1 MTAAGYSPDS
11 ASTGRG
17 RWHAPVADGPLHAT
31 VTVPGSKSLTNREL
45 VLASLADG
53 PSRLIAPLH
62 SDDSARMIDALRA
75 LGVGIELVP
84 GTGTYGDDIE
94 VTPVWPLRG
103 ETEVDCGQAGTVMRF
118 VAGLCGFAVG
128 DVTMTAHE
136 SALHRPMGAM
146 ITALRDVGVD
156 IDDGGHWALPFT
168 VRGHGHVRGGEV
180 TIDASASSQF
190 VSGLLLAAPRFDVG
204 LHLVHAGARLPSIP
218 HIDMTVE
225 ALAHRG
231 VHVER
236 PAVGEWI
243 VPAGPLR
250 GKDVAI
256 EPDLSNAAPFL
267 AAAMIAG
274 GSVAVTGWPAHS
286 TQPGAMLTD
295 ILSLMGARVVR
306 RGGALTVTAGAGIQ
320 GVDLDLSAAGELTPT
335 IFALAAFADSPSTL
349 HGIGHIRGHETDR
362 IAALVAELRA
372 LGGEADELPDGL
384 RIVPRPLRGGTWH
397 AHHDHR
403 MATTGAL
410 IGLAVPGVEV
420 DDIGTT
426 AKTMPE
432 FPQIWQR
439 MLDGEHAK
447 PARPRAAAS
456 GDAAGEAAEGGRPEE
471 TMRAS

>member
-1 MTAAGYSPDS
+1 MTGDVYSPATAPS
-11 ASTGRG
+11 ARG
-17 RWHAPVADGPLHAT
+17 AWRAPVASGPLHAT

-45 VLASLADG
+45 VLAALADG
-53 PSRLIAPLH
+53 PSRLMAPLH
-62 SDDSARMIDALRA
+62 SDDSTRMIDALRT
-75 LGVGIELVP
+75 LGVGIEFVE
-84 GTGTYGDDIE
+84 GTGPYGPDVEI
-94 VTPVWPLRG
+94 TPVWPLRG
-103 ETEVDCGQAGTVMRF
+103 GVEVDCGQAGTVMRF
-118 VAGLCGFAVG
+118 IAGMAGFANG
-128 DVTMTAHE
+128 DVTLTAHE
-136 SALHRPMGAM
+136 TALHRPMGAM

-156 IDDGGHWALPFT
+156 IDDGGRWALPFII
-168 VRGHGHVRGGEV
+168 RGHGHVRGGEV

-190 VSGLLLAAPRFDVG
+190 VSGLLLSAPRFDVG

-218 HIDMTVE
+218 HIDMTIE
-225 ALAHRG
+225 ALGHRG

-250 GKDVAI
+250 GKDIAI

-274 GSVAVTGWPAHS
+274 GSVSVTGWPAHS
-286 TQPGAMLTD
+286 TQPGAMLTE

-306 RGGALTVTAGAGIQ
+306 RGGALTVTAGAAGIQ
-320 GVDLDLSAAGELTPT
+320 GIDLDLSAAGELTPT

-362 IAALVAELRA
+362 IAALVAELRT
-372 LGGEADELPDGL
+372 LGGEAHELEDGI
-384 RIVPRPLRGGTWH
+384 RVVPRPLHGGTWH

-410 IGLAVPGVEV
+410 IGLAVPDVVV

-432 FPQIWQR
+432 FPQIWAG
-439 MLDGEHAK
+439 MLGDDE
-447 PARPRAAAS
+447 PRRPQ
-456 GDAAGEAAEGGRPEE
+456 PEE
-471 TMRAS
+471 TIRAS

>member
-1 MTAAGYSPDS
+1 MTGSGYSP
-11 ASTGRG
+11 STAPGGRDPW
-17 RWHAPVADGPLHAT
+17 RAPVAAGSLHAT

-45 VLASLADG
+45 ILASLADG

-62 SDDSARMIDALRA
+62 SDDSARMIEALRA
-75 LGVGIELVP
+75 LGIGIELET
-84 GTGTYGDDIE
+84 GTGRFGDDIV

-103 ETEVDCGQAGTVMRF
+103 ETVVDCGQAGTVMRF
-118 VAGLCGFAVG
+118 VAGLGGFARG
-128 DVTMTAHE
+128 DVTLTAHE

-156 IDDGGHWALPFT
+156 IDDGGRWALPFI
-168 VRGHGHVRGGEV
+168 VRGHGHTRGGEV

-204 LHLVHAGARLPSIP
+204 LHLHHAGERLPSIP

-236 PAVGEWI
+236 PATGEWI
-243 VPAGPLR
+243 VPAGPVR

-274 GSVAVTGWPAHS
+274 GSVSVTGWPAHS
-286 TQPGAMLTD
+286 TQPGAMLTE
-295 ILSLMGARVVR
+295 ILALMGAKVQR
-306 RGGALTVTAGAGIQ
+306 RGGALTVTAGTGIQ

-335 IFALAAFADSPSTL
+335 IFALAAFAETPSTL

-362 IAALVAELRA
+362 IAALVGELRA
-372 LGGEADELPDGL
+372 LGGEAEELPDGI
-384 RIVPRPLRGGTWH
+384 RIVPRPLRGGTWR

-426 AKTMPE
+426 AKTMPQ
-432 FPQIWQR
+432 FPQLWQA
-439 MLDGEHAK
+439 MLDDDGTAGAL
-447 PARPRAAAS
+447 PA
-456 GDAAGEAAEGGRPEE
+456 E

>member
-1 MTAAGYSPDS
+1 MRADGYSPTS
-11 ASTGRG
+11 APIGREP
-17 RWHAPVADGPLHAT
+17 WHAPVADGPIHAT

-45 VLASLADG
+45 VLASLADA
-53 PSRLIAPLH
+53 PSRLTAPLH

-75 LGVGIELVP
+75 LGVGIELVS
-84 GTGTYGDDIE
+84 GSGAYGDDIE

-103 ETEVDCGQAGTVMRF
+103 DTEVDCGQAGTVMRF
-118 VAGLCGFAVG
+118 VAGLGGFSHG
-128 DVTMTAHE
+128 DVALTAHE

-156 IDDGGHWALPFT
+156 IDDGGRWALPFI

-204 LHLVHAGARLPSIP
+204 LHLVHEGARLPSIP

-225 ALAHRG
+225 TLAHRG

-236 PAVGEWI
+236 PAPGEWI
-243 VPAGPLR
+243 VPAGPVR

-274 GSVAVTGWPAHS
+274 GSVSVPGWPAHS
-286 TQPGAMLTD
+286 TQPGAMLTE
-295 ILSLMGARVVR
+295 ILTLMGARAVR
-306 RGGALTVTAGAGIQ
+306 RGGSLTITAGAGIQ
-320 GVDLDLSAAGELTPT
+320 GIDLDLSAAGELVPT
-335 IFALAAFADSPSTL
+335 IFALAAFADAPSTL

-362 IAALVAELRA
+362 IAALVAELRG
-372 LGGEADELPDGL
+372 LGGEADELPDGI
-384 RIVPRPLRGGTWH
+384 RIVPRPLHGGTWH

-410 IGLAVPGVEV
+410 IGLAVPDVEV
-420 DDIGTT
+420 DDISTT

-432 FPQIWQR
+432 FPQMWQR
-439 MLDGEHAK
+439 ML
-447 PARPRAAAS
+447 
-456 GDAAGEAAEGGRPEE
+456 AGQGSPGSMTEE
-471 TMRAS
+471 SMRAS

>member
-1 MTAAGYSPDS
+1 MTADGYSPEL
-11 ASTGRG
+11 APAARG
-17 RWHAPVADGPLHAT
+17 PWRAPVAPAPLRAT

-45 VLASLADG
+45 ILASLADG

-62 SDDSARMIDALRA
+62 SDDSARMIEALRA
-75 LGVGIELVP
+75 LGIGIGFEP
-84 GTGTYGDDIE
+84 GTGQYGDDI
-94 VTPVWPLRG
+94 VVSPVWPLRG
-103 ETEVDCGQAGTVMRF
+103 GSEVDCGQAGTVMRF
-118 VAGLCGFAVG
+118 VAALGGFAKG
-128 DVTMTAHE
+128 DVTLTAHE

-156 IDDGGHWALPFT
+156 LDDGGHWALPFI

-204 LHLVHAGARLPSIP
+204 LHLVHAGGRLPSIP

-243 VPAGPLR
+243 VPAGALR

-274 GSVAVTGWPAHS
+274 GSVSVTGWPAHS
-286 TQPGAMLTD
+286 TQPGGMLTD
-295 ILSLMGARVVR
+295 ILSLMGAKVVR
-306 RGGALTVTAGAGIQ
+306 RGGALTVTAGPGGIQ

-335 IFALAAFADSPSTL
+335 IFALAAFASAPTTL
-349 HGIGHIRGHETDR
+349 YGIGHIRGHETDR
-362 IAALVAELRA
+362 IAALIAELRN
-372 LGGEADELPDGL
+372 LGGEAHELEDGI
-384 RIVPRPLRGGTWH
+384 RVVPRPLHGGRWH

-403 MATTGAL
+403 LATTGAL
-410 IGLAVPGVEV
+410 IGLAVPGVEI

-426 AKTMPE
+426 AKTMPQ
-432 FPQIWQR
+432 FPQLWQR
-439 MLDGEHAK
+439 MLDDDGAPGALE
-447 PARPRAAAS
+447 P
-456 GDAAGEAAEGGRPEE
+456 EA
-471 TMRAS
+471 MRAS

>member
-1 MTAAGYSPDS
+1 
-11 ASTGRG
+11 
-17 RWHAPVADGPLHAT
+17 
-31 VTVPGSKSLTNREL
+31 
-45 VLASLADG
+45 
-53 PSRLIAPLH
+53 
-62 SDDSARMIDALRA
+62 MIDALRA
-75 LGVGIELVP
+75 LGVGVQLVA
-84 GTGTYGDDIE
+84 GTGLYGDDIV
-94 VTPVWPLRG
+94 VTPHWPLG
-103 ETEVDCGQAGTVMRF
+103 GNAVVDCGQAGTVMRF
-118 VAGLCGFAVG
+118 VAALGGFAKG
-128 DVTMTAHE
+128 DVTLTAHE

-146 ITALRDVGVD
+146 IKALRDVGVD

-180 TIDASASSQF
+180 VMDASASSQF

-204 LHLVHAGARLPSIP
+204 LRLIHSGDRLPSIP

-236 PAVGEWI
+236 PATGEWV
-243 VPAGPLR
+243 VPAGPIR

-267 AAAMIAG
+267 GAAMIAG
-274 GSVAVTGWPAHS
+274 GSVTVRGWPVHS

-295 ILSLMGARVVR
+295 ILTLMGARAVR
-306 RGGALTVTAGAGIQ
+306 RGGALTVTAGSRIQ

-335 IFALAAFADSPSTL
+335 IFALAAFADAPTTL
-349 HGIGHIRGHETDR
+349 YGIGHIRGHETDR
-362 IAALVAELRA
+362 IAALIGELRA
-372 LGGEADELPDGL
+372 LGGEAHELEDGI
-384 RIVPRPLRGGTWH
+384 RIVPRELHGGRWR

-403 MATTGAL
+403 LATTGAL

-432 FPQIWQR
+432 FPQLWQN
-439 MLDGEHAK
+439 MLAGDGD
-447 PARPRAAAS
+447 PASLAPEAMQAS
-456 GDAAGEAAEGGRPEE
+456 
-471 TMRAS
+471 

>member
-1 MTAAGYSPDS
+1 MTADGYSHRSAPD
-11 ASTGRG
+11 GRG
-17 RWHAPVADGPLHAT
+17 AWHAPVADGALRAT

-45 VLASLADG
+45 ILAALAET
-53 PSRLIAPLH
+53 PSRLMAPLH
-62 SDDSARMIDALRA
+62 SDDSARMIDALRV

-84 GTGTYGDDIE
+84 GSGRYGDDIE
-94 VTPVWPLRG
+94 IEPVWPLRG
-103 ETEVDCGQAGTVMRF
+103 GTVVDCGQAGTVMRF
-118 VAGLCGFAVG
+118 VAALGGFVQG
-128 DVTMTAHE
+128 DITLTAHE

-146 ITALRDVGVD
+146 ISALREVGVD
-156 IDDGGHWALPFT
+156 IDDGGRWALPFIM
-168 VRGHGHVRGGEV
+168 RGHGHARGGEI

-204 LHLVHAGARLPSIP
+204 LHLLHHGDRLPSMP

-236 PAVGEWI
+236 PRVGEWI
-243 VPAGPLR
+243 VPAGPIR
-250 GKDVAI
+250 GKDVPI

-274 GSVAVTGWPAHS
+274 GSVSVTGWPAHS
-286 TQPGAMLTD
+286 TQPGAMLTE
-295 ILSLMGARVVR
+295 ILALMGARVVR

-362 IAALVAELRA
+362 IAALVTELRR
-372 LGGEADELPDGL
+372 LGGEAHEMPDGI
-384 RIVPRPLRGGTWH
+384 RIVPRPLHGGTWH
-397 AHHDHR
+397 AYHDHR

-410 IGLAVPGVEV
+410 MGLAVPGVEV

-426 AKTMPE
+426 AKTMPQ
-432 FPQIWQR
+432 FPRMWQQ
-439 MLDGEHAK
+439 MLNGDGDSGSVSAEAMHA
-447 PARPRAAAS
+447 S
-456 GDAAGEAAEGGRPEE
+456 
-471 TMRAS
+471 

>member
-1 MTAAGYSPDS
+1 MTAEQYSHIP
-11 ASTGRG
+11 AKTPRG
-17 RWHAPVADGPLHAT
+17 AWNAPTATGPLRAT

-45 VLASLADG
+45 ILAALADS
-53 PSRLIAPLH
+53 PSRLSAPLH
-62 SDDSARMIDALRA
+62 SDDSARMVDALRA
-75 LGVGIELVP
+75 LGVGIELVA
-84 GTGTYGDDIE
+84 GTGVYGDDIV
-94 VTPVWPLRG
+94 VTPRWPLSG
-103 ETEVDCGQAGTVMRF
+103 HAVVDCGQAGTVMRF
-118 VAGLCGFAVG
+118 VAALGGFAKG
-128 DVTMTAHE
+128 DVTLTAHE

-146 ITALRDVGVD
+146 IKALRDVGVD

-180 TIDASASSQF
+180 VMDASASSQF

-204 LHLVHAGARLPSIP
+204 LRLIHSGDRLPSIP

-236 PAVGEWI
+236 PAPGEWV
-243 VPAGPLR
+243 VPAGPIR

-267 AAAMIAG
+267 GAAMIAG
-274 GSVAVTGWPAHS
+274 GSVTVTGWPVHS

-295 ILSLMGARVVR
+295 ILTLMGARAVR
-306 RGGALTVTAGAGIQ
+306 RGGALTVTAGSRIQ

-335 IFALAAFADSPSTL
+335 IFALAAFADAPTTL
-349 HGIGHIRGHETDR
+349 YGIGHIRGHETDR
-362 IAALVAELRA
+362 IAALVGELRA
-372 LGGEADELPDGL
+372 LGGEAHELEDGI
-384 RIVPRPLRGGTWH
+384 RIVPRELHGGRWR

-403 MATTGAL
+403 LATTGAL

-432 FPQIWQR
+432 FPQLWQN
-439 MLDGEHAK
+439 MLAGDGD
-447 PARPRAAAS
+447 PASLAPEAMQAS
-456 GDAAGEAAEGGRPEE
+456 
-471 TMRAS
+471 

>member
-1 MTAAGYSPDS
+1 MTVDGYSPTS
-11 ASTGRG
+11 APIERG
-17 RWHAPVADGPLHAT
+17 HWPAPVADGPLHAT

-45 VLASLADG
+45 VLASLADA

-62 SDDSARMIDALRA
+62 SDDSARMIDALRS
-75 LGVGIELVP
+75 LGIGIELVE
-84 GTGTYGDDIE
+84 GTGAYGPDIE

-103 ETEVDCGQAGTVMRF
+103 DTEVDCGQAGTVMRF
-118 VAGLCGFAVG
+118 VAGLAGFGRG
-128 DVTMTAHE
+128 DVTLTAHE

-156 IDDGGHWALPFT
+156 IDDGGHWALPFI

-204 LHLVHAGARLPSIP
+204 LQLKHSGSRLPSIP

-225 ALAHRG
+225 ALGHRG

-236 PAVGEWI
+236 PGVGEWI
-243 VPAGPLR
+243 VPAGAIR

-267 AAAMIAG
+267 AAAMVAG
-274 GSVAVTGWPAHS
+274 GSVSVTGWPAHS
-286 TQPGAMLTD
+286 TQPGAMLTE

-306 RGGALTVTAGAGIQ
+306 RGGALTVTAGPGIQ

-335 IFALAAFADSPSTL
+335 IFGLAAFAESPSTL

-362 IAALVAELRA
+362 IAALVSELRR
-372 LGGEADELPDGL
+372 LGGEAEELADGI
-384 RIVPRPLRGGTWH
+384 RITPRPLHGGTWH
-397 AHHDHR
+397 AYHDHR

-432 FPQIWQR
+432 FPHIWQR
-439 MLDGEHAK
+439 MLEGRHA
-447 PARPRAAAS
+447 
-456 GDAAGEAAEGGRPEE
+456 DGGRPEE